1 MTHRLRCCEQ
11 PDNHVEAARVDGSCV
26 SLYCRACGA
35 TLATSDDAGDL
46 YADY

>member
-11 PDNHVEAARVDGSCV
+11 PDNHVEAARVDAGNV
-26 SLYCRACGA
+26 SLYCRECG
-35 TLATSDDAGDL
+35 TVLAIADERGDL